1 MHGDRVTARIIGS
14 DRRGRP
20 EAMIVEVLEHTID
33 KLVGRLVHERGIVL
47 VVPEDQRIKH
57 DIIVSNGDTMGAKPG
72 QVVMV
77 EIIDPPTRYTPPVGR
92 VVEVLGSIEDPGI
105 EVEIAVRKFDVPH
118 QFSEEALKCASKLPD
133 QVRTPTSKTG
143 SICET

>member
-1 MHGDRVTARIIGS
+1 MLKAMHGDRVTARIIGS

-57 DIIVSNGDTMGAKPG
+57 DIIVSAGDTMGAKPG

-77 EIIDPPTRYTPPVGR
+77 
-92 VVEVLGSIEDPGI
+92 
-105 EVEIAVRKFDVPH
+105 
-118 QFSEEALKCASKLPD
+118 
-133 QVRTPTSKTG
+133 
-143 SICET
+143 